1 MTDKEYYSDTSMITN
16 TMLGWILSG
25 AAYYLKKKK
34 LAESNIEETT
44 SYLTFGNAVHCKLL
58 EPDEFGKRYGVVM
71 SKRPTGASQKTFCDT
86 LISTTRATEKALIMA
101 YKMSYSTA
109 KLTDEKMLEKSQL
122 LYEDFK
128 GYITESRRIGDKIEL
143 TSNEYSRI
151 ENIVRNVRNH
161 KAANRLLF
169 ESTKME
175 AKNEAI
181 IKFKFMD
188 IDFKSKLDRYIIDP
202 DKKKITV
209 CDVKTHASQKE
220 SVNIS
225 ISFVEAI
232 KNYSYDR
239 QLYLYTAA
247 LYSYF
252 TENYPDEDINE
263 YTVEQK
269 IIVIQSNFDN
279 YVKVFNITDKMME
292 SGERKVIKAVKRY
305 KYFEENGYE
314 YDYDTKENGEE
325 DISI

>member
-1 MTDKEYYSDTSMITN
+1 
-16 TMLGWILSG
+16 
-25 AAYYLKKKK
+25 
-34 LAESNIEETT
+34 
-44 SYLTFGNAVHCKLL
+44 
-58 EPDEFGKRYGVVM
+58 
-71 SKRPTGASQKTFCDT
+71 
-86 LISTTRATEKALIMA
+86 
-101 YKMSYSTA
+101 
-109 KLTDEKMLEKSQL
+109 
-122 LYEDFK
+122 
-128 GYITESRRIGDKIEL
+128 
-143 TSNEYSRI
+143 
-151 ENIVRNVRNH
+151 
-161 KAANRLLF
+161 
-169 ESTKME
+169 ME

-188 IDFKSKLDRYIIDP
+188 IDFKSKLDKYIIDTN
-202 DKKKITV
+202 KKKITV